1 MKKIGVIG
9 AGTMGSG
16 IAQKIAQEGYEVILV
31 DIKDEFLERG
41 LDRIKKTLE
50 EGVQRKLFT
59 EDDVKEILSRIK
71 PTLSYEDLKDSDL
84 VIEAVFEDKKVKDE
98 LFRKLDEICDEK
110 TVFATNTSSLSVNE
124 LSESVKRKDRF
135 LGMHFFYHPAK
146 NRFLE
151 VIPGNSTENDILNDV
166 LLFSKSIGKVYV
178 IAKDAPGF
186 VVNRFFVPWLNEACR
201 IYEEGIA
208 NIITIDEVCKKLFGV
223 PMGPFALMNAT
234 GVPIAYHASKFLAE
248 KLGKFYEPAEILKK
262 QAEKKENWKIEGEVD
277 SGKFEDVKKR
287 MLGAVFYVVCEMLD
301 HNVCEIEDIE
311 KGAKVALRWRKGP
324 FEIMNDEGF
333 DKVNEYIEEIK
344 EKYSLS
350 KPSSFEKQ
358 FNVGKWKIRNVIK
371 EVKNGTGF
379 IIISR
384 PERMNALDYDIFK
397 ELNESID
404 ELLENKDVQKIVIEG
419 EGKAF
424 VAGADIKFFIE
435 NIEKKDF
442 DRIVEFTK
450 FGHNV
455 LKKIENSEKPFICK
469 LTGFALGGGAELALS
484 CKSIVAVKSAYL
496 AFPETG
502 IGIYPGLG
510 GTQRLPRIIGK
521 ELAKYFIF
529 TGFPIDAEL
538 GKKLGIIE
546 EVIDIKKMDEWV
558 NVKKEFDD
566 KYKRKKEIPEELKI
580 IEKQF
585 SDENIPSLLKGEV
598 IDEENKLLQKVK
610 KVILSKA
617 PIALKIA
624 NELIDK
630 GLSFSLEEGLELELS
645 YLEKIFKTEDAYE
658 GLKSVLERRRPGF
671 KGR

>member
-31 DIKDEFLERG
+31 DVAEEFLQRGLNRIKD
-41 LDRIKKTLE
+41 TLK
-50 EGVQRKLFT
+50 EGIERKLFT

-71 PTLSYEDLKDSDL
+71 GTLSYEDLKDTDL
-84 VIEAVFEDKKVKDE
+84 VIEAVFEDKKIKEE
-98 LFRKLDEICDEK
+98 LFRKLDEICDNK

-151 VIPGNSTENDILNDV
+151 VIPGNSTENEILNDV

-201 IYEEGIA
+201 VYEEGIA

-248 KLGKFYEPAEILKK
+248 KLGSFYEPAEILKK
-262 QAEKKENWKIEGEVD
+262 QAEKKEDWKIDGVVD
-277 SGKFEDVKKR
+277 SNKFDDVKKR

-301 HNVCEIEDIE
+301 HNVCKIEDIE

-324 FEIMNDEGF
+324 FEIMNEEGF
-333 DKVNEYIEEIK
+333 DKVNAYIEEIK
-344 EKYSLS
+344 EKYKLS

-358 FNVGKWKIRNVIK
+358 FSIGKWKIKNVITQIK
-371 EVKNGTGF
+371 DKTGF

-397 ELNESID
+397 ELDETID
-404 ELLENKDVQKIVIEG
+404 RFLEDKDIEKIVIEG

-442 DRIVEFTK
+442 DKIIEFTR

-455 LKKIENSEKPFICK
+455 LKKIENSTKPFICK

-484 CKSIVAVKSAYL
+484 CRSIISVKSAYL

-529 TGFPIDAEL
+529 TGFPIDSEL
-538 GKKLGIIE
+538 GKKLGIVE
-546 EVIDIKKMDEWV
+546 DVIDIKEMDDWIL
-558 NVKKEFDD
+558 NKKEFDD
-566 KYKRKKEIPEELKI
+566 KYKRKKEIPEELRI

-585 SDENIPSLLKGEV
+585 SDKNIPSLLKGEI
-598 IDEENKLLQKVK
+598 IDEENKLLQRVK

-617 PIALKIA
+617 PIALQIA

-630 GLSFSLEEGLELELS
+630 GFSLTLEEGLKLELS

-658 GLKSVLERRRPGF
+658 GLKSVLERRRPEF